1 MTTIEVIFFIDV
13 VTAAMAVLTLLFF
26 LKVPPHEKALS
37 GSGMGYVADL
47 VSGFSYIKNHDYV
60 RAFFTFCAIF
70 FFLAAPAAFLT
81 PLQVARTFG
90 SDVWRLTAIE
100 ISFSVGMMF
109 GGLLMAYWGGF
120 NNRAKTMAASSFVM
134 SLCTLALGVI
144 PNFWLYLGFM
154 GLFGVA
160 MPMFNT
166 PSTVLLQETVE
177 PDYMG
182 RVFGVLAMISSSMMP
197 MGMLVFGP
205 LSDVFPIEGM
215 LVFTG
220 ILLLVQSYFM
230 AKNKALIQAGHPKEV
245 AEN

>member
-1 MTTIEVIFFIDV
+1 
-13 VTAAMAVLTLLFF
+13 
-26 LKVPPHEKALS
+26 
-37 GSGMGYVADL
+37 
-47 VSGFSYIKNHDYV
+47 
-60 RAFFTFCAIF
+60 
-70 FFLAAPAAFLT
+70 
-81 PLQVARTFG
+81 
-90 SDVWRLTAIE
+90 
-100 ISFSVGMMF
+100 
-109 GGLLMAYWGGF
+109 
-120 NNRAKTMAASSFVM
+120 MAASSFVM

-160 MPMFNT
+160 MPCLT
-166 PSTVLLQETVE
+166 PIHRLASRDRQ

-220 ILLLVQSYFM
+220 ILLLVQKLLHGEEQSLDTSRTPE
-230 AKNKALIQAGHPKEV
+230 A

>member
-1 MTTIEVIFFIDV
+1 
-13 VTAAMAVLTLLFF
+13 
-26 LKVPPHEKALS
+26 
-37 GSGMGYVADL
+37 
-47 VSGFSYIKNHDYV
+47 
-60 RAFFTFCAIF
+60 
-70 FFLAAPAAFLT
+70 
-81 PLQVARTFG
+81 
-90 SDVWRLTAIE
+90 
-100 ISFSVGMMF
+100 MMF

-205 LSDVFPIEGM
+205 LSDVF
-215 LVFTG
+215 
-220 ILLLVQSYFM
+220 Q
-230 AKNKALIQAGHPKEV
+230 
-245 AEN
+245 

>member
-1 MTTIEVIFFIDV
+1 
-13 VTAAMAVLTLLFF
+13 
-26 LKVPPHEKALS
+26 
-37 GSGMGYVADL
+37 MGYVADL

-154 GLFGVA
+154 GLLA
-160 MPMFNT
+160 LPCRCLT
-166 PSTVLLQETVE
+166 PHPPSCFKRPSSLTIWA
-177 PDYMG
+177 G
-182 RVFGVLAMISSSMMP
+182 CLAYSP
-197 MGMLVFGP
+197 
-205 LSDVFPIEGM
+205 
-215 LVFTG
+215 
-220 ILLLVQSYFM
+220 
-230 AKNKALIQAGHPKEV
+230 
-245 AEN
+245 

>member
-1 MTTIEVIFFIDV
+1 M
-13 VTAAMAVLTLLFF
+13 
-26 LKVPPHEKALS
+26 KKALS

-81 PLQVARTFG
+81 PLQVAGTFG

-120 NNRAKTMAASSFVM
+120 NNRAKTMAASSFCHVLM
-134 SLCTLALGVI
+134 
-144 PNFWLYLGFM
+144 YLGAGRHTEFLAISRVH
-154 GLFGVA
+154 GSFGVA

-166 PSTVLLQETVE
+166 HPPSCFKRPSSLTIWA
-177 PDYMG
+177 G
-182 RVFGVLAMISSSMMP
+182 CLAYSP
-197 MGMLVFGP
+197 
-205 LSDVFPIEGM
+205 
-215 LVFTG
+215 
-220 ILLLVQSYFM
+220 
-230 AKNKALIQAGHPKEV
+230 
-245 AEN
+245 

>member
-1 MTTIEVIFFIDV
+1 
-13 VTAAMAVLTLLFF
+13 
-26 LKVPPHEKALS
+26 
-37 GSGMGYVADL
+37 
-47 VSGFSYIKNHDYV
+47 
-60 RAFFTFCAIF
+60 
-70 FFLAAPAAFLT
+70 
-81 PLQVARTFG
+81 
-90 SDVWRLTAIE
+90 
-100 ISFSVGMMF
+100 MMF

-182 RVFGVLAMISSSMMP
+182 RVFGDARHT
-197 MGMLVFGP
+197 
-205 LSDVFPIEGM
+205 FP
-215 LVFTG
+215 V
-220 ILLLVQSYFM
+220 
-230 AKNKALIQAGHPKEV
+230 P
-245 AEN
+245 

>member
-1 MTTIEVIFFIDV
+1 M
-13 VTAAMAVLTLLFF
+13 
-26 LKVPPHEKALS
+26 
-37 GSGMGYVADL
+37 
-47 VSGFSYIKNHDYV
+47 
-60 RAFFTFCAIF
+60 
-70 FFLAAPAAFLT
+70 
-81 PLQVARTFG
+81 
-90 SDVWRLTAIE
+90 
-100 ISFSVGMMF
+100 
-109 GGLLMAYWGGF
+109 
-120 NNRAKTMAASSFVM
+120 
-134 SLCTLALGVI
+134 
-144 PNFWLYLGFM
+144 YLGAGRHTEFLVISRVH
-154 GLFGVA
+154 GSFGVA

>member
-1 MTTIEVIFFIDV
+1 
-13 VTAAMAVLTLLFF
+13 
-26 LKVPPHEKALS
+26 
-37 GSGMGYVADL
+37 
-47 VSGFSYIKNHDYV
+47 
-60 RAFFTFCAIF
+60 
-70 FFLAAPAAFLT
+70 
-81 PLQVARTFG
+81 
-90 SDVWRLTAIE
+90 
-100 ISFSVGMMF
+100 
-109 GGLLMAYWGGF
+109 
-120 NNRAKTMAASSFVM
+120 
-134 SLCTLALGVI
+134 
-144 PNFWLYLGFM
+144 
-154 GLFGVA
+154 

-197 MGMLVFGP
+197 MGMLVFAIIRC
-205 LSDVFPIEGM
+205 LPIEGM